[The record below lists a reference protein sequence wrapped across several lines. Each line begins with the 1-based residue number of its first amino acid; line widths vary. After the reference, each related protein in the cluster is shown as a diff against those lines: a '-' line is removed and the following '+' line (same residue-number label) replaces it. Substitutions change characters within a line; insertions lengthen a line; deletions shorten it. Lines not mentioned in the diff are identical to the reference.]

1 MQKTSRSAVLR
12 EIQRE
17 VMRITKQ
24 KVTKIPVEIIQMA
37 GKIINDPQM
46 ELTSHE
52 TDYNLLPIISN
63 PYDLMFQLRGI
74 SIGFKYGQMPL
85 KQMIR
90 SPSA

>member
-1 MQKTSRSAVLR
+1 
-12 EIQRE
+12 
-17 VMRITKQ
+17 
-24 KVTKIPVEIIQMA
+24 
-37 GKIINDPQM
+37 M
-46 ELTSHE
+46 ELTSPE

-63 PYDLMFQLRGI
+63 PYDLMFQLRVI